1 MKYIMSYK
9 RSVPQ
14 LMLWKT
20 NESIAIRIVEKSM
33 GDHRANVEDIAD
45 VVEYIRNVDP
55 EQFANIRNEVFEVL
69 EEMDVDFEDIMDQ
82 DSDEEVLSDDTG
94 CVSDLSEHDT
104 DLAEKFV
111 SSPEIRALNSHTKHC
126 MIQCYYTM
134 GGALNVCAACMI
146 RLADIDVV
154 GMHLVRKHDI
164 DYIDALGGRS
174 CRNCGVPTYTI
185 FPCSMCPLCTH

>member
-1 MKYIMSYK
+1 
-9 RSVPQ
+9 
-14 LMLWKT
+14 
-20 NESIAIRIVEKSM
+20 M
-33 GDHRANVEDIAD
+33 GDHRANVEDIAN
-45 VVEYIRNVDP
+45 VVEHIRNVDP
-55 EQFANIRNEVFEVL
+55 EQFANIRDEVFEVL
-69 EEMDVDFEDIMDQ
+69 EEIDVDFEDIMDQ

-111 SSPEIRALNSHTKHC
+111 SSPEIRALNGHTKHC
-126 MIQCYYTM
+126 MIQCYYTT

-164 DYIDALGGRS
+164 DYIDALCGRS
-174 CRNCGVPTYTI
+174 CRNCGVPMYII